1 MTLKVFLP
9 QGMTLKPFLVV
20 EREGIHLGEI
30 RNQDWVDEG
39 RR

>member
-20 EREGIHLGEI
+20 EREGVHLGEI
-30 RNQDWVDEG
+30 KKSGLG
-39 RR
+39 R